1 MGTNR
6 QADPVGAGGR
16 RTTALPRRRSDRVAD
31 LVAWGLGVLALG
43 ALAMSILVG
52 VVAHGDLADHADRES
67 RDRAPITVV
76 LTEDAPVVPNASGWV
91 LVGVRWT
98 GPDGV
103 EHVGRTTVPTSLRA
117 GDRATAW
124 LDTDGRLVDAPLT
137 ATEVVVGAVA
147 SATGAF
153 IVGGLVVVLIGAAAV
168 RGVGRLHAAEW
179 EREWRAVAPTWHGT
193 R

>member
-6 QADPVGAGGR
+6 QADHVGAGGR

-91 LVGVRWT
+91 LVGV
-98 GPDGV
+98 V
-103 EHVGRTTVPTSLRA
+103 STSN
-117 GDRATAW
+117 ATSMA
-124 LDTDGRLVDAPLT
+124 
-137 ATEVVVGAVA
+137 VVV
-147 SATGAF
+147 ATS
-153 IVGGLVVVLIGAAAV
+153 
-168 RGVGRLHAAEW
+168 W
-179 EREWRAVAPTWHGT
+179 PEWR
-193 R
+193 RCRM